1 MTAQQESTLGTTVLA
16 AYLNAAMEA
25 DIMARMDYLLTYGIV
40 WTPVGDGS
48 SIHDGASTQAA
59 TVR

>member
-1 MTAQQESTLGTTVLA
+1 
-16 AYLNAAMEA
+16 
-25 DIMARMDYLLTYGIV
+25 MARMDYLLTYGIV
-40 WTPVGDGS
+40 WAPVGDGS